1 MNASVPPPSN
11 PSRPV
16 ALPRILLLEDDP
28 VSAAFLAA
36 GIEALPA
43 EVELA
48 GSLADARTMA
58 ARGHDLWLFDANL
71 PDGRGDGL
79 LAELRARE
87 LATPALA
94 HTADL
99 RREERDALI
108 AAGFVEVLPKPLT
121 LAQLQNA
128 LRRALGIAAAGV
140 DIRTPSPSS
149 EDGAHAPIWDDA
161 IALRALNGQRAH
173 VDTMRA
179 LFRDELPQ
187 TLARIAEAFTRAD
200 ADALR
205 AELHKLQA
213 ACGFTG
219 ASRLAAA
226 LDALRAT
233 PDSITAHARFER
245 AAQDTL
251 SWGTLSSDTLPSG
264 MRSSPAD

>member
-43 EVELA
+43 AVDLA
-48 GSLADARTMA
+48 GSLAE
-58 ARGHDLWLFDANL
+58 ARGIAEQRQHDLWLFDANL

-219 ASRLAAA
+219 ASRLATA

-233 PDSITAHARFER
+233 PDSVTAHARFER
-245 AAQDTL
+245 AAQD
-251 SWGTLSSDTLPSG
+251 TLSSDTLPSG